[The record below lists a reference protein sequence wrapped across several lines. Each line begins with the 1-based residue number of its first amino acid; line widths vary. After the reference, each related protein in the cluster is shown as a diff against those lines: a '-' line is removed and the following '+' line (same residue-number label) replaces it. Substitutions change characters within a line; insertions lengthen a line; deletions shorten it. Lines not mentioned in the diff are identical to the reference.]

1 MVNAAKSHAKT
12 RSVTAKA
19 RASCSTGAN
28 QGNGSSGVSR
38 EDLALK
44 PFVKM
49 GEGRRLRPNLHVT
62 TGSKPRGEWQ
72 HSCVLK
78 Q

>member
-1 MVNAAKSHAKT
+1 MVNAAESHAKT

-19 RASCSTGAN
+19 RASCSTGGRTKAMEV
-28 QGNGSSGVSR
+28 SGVSR

-49 GEGRRLRPNLHVT
+49 GEGAPAP
-62 TGSKPRGEWQ
+62 S
-72 HSCVLK
+72 
-78 Q
+78 

>member
-1 MVNAAKSHAKT
+1 MVNAAESHAKT

-19 RASCSTGAN
+19 RASCSTGGAN
-28 QGNGSSGVSR
+28 RGNGSSGVSR

-49 GEGRRLRPNLHVT
+49 GEGAP
-62 TGSKPRGEWQ
+62 GS
-72 HSCVLK
+72 VLTCT
-78 Q
+78 